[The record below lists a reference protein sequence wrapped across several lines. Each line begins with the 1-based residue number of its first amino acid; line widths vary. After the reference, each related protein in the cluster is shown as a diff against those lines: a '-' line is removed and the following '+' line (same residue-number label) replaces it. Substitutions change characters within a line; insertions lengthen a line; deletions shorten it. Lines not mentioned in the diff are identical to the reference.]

1 MFRERR
7 KLDRRRI
14 WCILSLG
21 VINNC
26 YLDKTANLNTRWLPR
41 GFHLANLKASHQ
53 AQMFSRRSVA
63 TRPCLAGA
71 NPAVRKLPPLPIVH
85 LPPGM
90 PRYLRIYI
98 AVAAL
103 ALLAA
108 VHYHLQPFSLARRR
122 TPSTA
127 QSYPL
132 GLSAEDGQLVDSAG
146 LVVDEKGLVSYS
158 PGHAARHPVEILIER
173 GKTLADE
180 TESKIA
186 SVKSLKDSAMDYV
199 TAFGMKPPQGFEA
212 WCVVANTVFLL
223 SALTSRRQVCLY
235 AKRACTSPA
244 FYPLTYPSCP

>member
-1 MFRERR
+1 MGFTLQTLKLVIRHRCFREDLLQRDLALR
-7 KLDRRRI
+7 AQI
-14 WCILSLG
+14 PLSESSPLFPSS
-21 VINNC
+21 I
-26 YLDKTANLNTRWLPR
+26 
-41 GFHLANLKASHQ
+41 S
-53 AQMFSRRSVA
+53 
-63 TRPCLAGA
+63 
-71 NPAVRKLPPLPIVH
+71 PPPT
-85 LPPGM
+85 PGM

-108 VHYHLQPFSLARRR
+108 VHYHLQPFSLHR

-186 SVKSLKDSAMDYV
+186 SVQSLKDSAMDYV

-244 FYPLTYPSCP
+244 FSPLTYPSCP